1 MKRCLC
7 PRQLL
12 CRSRRTSCSLHRP
25 AFVFQN
31 RLRSPL
37 DGGPSS
43 RRQWSRP
50 FSASAASAAKH
61 SKLFESYV
69 TGVPPKCPVY
79 GIKQQKDP
87 NSWIPSLDKYLTPS
101 LREDETEDL
110 YARAHGL
117 ATILS
122 YARFY
127 GKLDLLSHLG
137 YGLNRWSDVHNLLNV
152 LLDAADGTRHPTRVS
167 LSSLDWGS
175 DAGFTLERLTRHA
188 PLLTNVKV
196 KKSPESNT
204 PTFRDL
210 TQRSFA
216 NDFSEL
222 LMSQVWQSL
231 GSIVLQAA
239 DRSPDE
245 LKLGMSF
252 VFRTLARLHHSGAIS
267 DNIYKCANPDP
278 NPATYRPPGMHLL
291 STHIMNVLS
300 ETAWGVHEAEVAAKA
315 AEMGVKSPYVPF
327 KMGIRD
333 LGPEIW
339 LELIL
344 WCCIEHGYVREG
356 LWLLEQMKAR
366 TDDLAWSFQSWEPL
380 LRDGGAAVV
389 ENTSIDTEQF
399 WRRPG
404 DDAPVQQ
411 QTEQKR
417 NTNFHGLAKRTI
429 STEVAASLRDC
440 FVNFVYRGLGYR
452 GLSPTEL
459 SEVISRVDALVEA
472 PESTKELQPTTK
484 EHNWLTARVLQ
495 SAGLD
500 INADPHSMGKFL
512 RSSPHVVGPWNDG
525 SLVVEG
531 EGDLEWLTPSQLYDE
546 TCAFRGLTEYVVRS
560 YAVQRQAGLAFSSF
574 GFLQE
579 AIDTSKSRHIQ
590 EFLKRLKQSD
600 PDDIPVADKR
610 TRELEHG
617 KPETSIPQVSNVT
630 YAQLVDLATITKAY
644 PFANWLLFSNDL
656 DGPPIRRSEYGNQ
669 TLAPSLLRYAGATGN
684 IGLQKQVVSSLSQP
698 YSLNTLRALVS
709 FRILTGDWDRV
720 TLMLEYIRNH
730 RLKSWGHGNIMLLAG
745 SILRME
751 RTLHKPS
758 NHATPDEKLQSL
770 HKAKSILTRI
780 LNGDFNDLS
789 QRTGN
794 KAQLRTLR
802 SIYRIFLSLPG
813 PLADIAAQSTFH
825 THQHQNP
832 RSRHSTPF
840 ISPIAFHYLL
850 SAVIDTQGS
859 AAAKS
864 LWDKWCLEPSQ
875 SPKHTRYHEG
885 GIWRLYETFERDHR
899 RGDPN
904 FNAPWRKQLNEKV
917 VSPNLNT
924 VRVIAQGAAKE
935 YAHFTQ
941 YLTSLEL
948 AAVDALAAGHSLPS
962 SGSALPDSPE
972 NQATKR
978 EIEKIME
985 WCVRQFQVLRLPEEE
1000 INREVF
1006 DHLKR
1011 MRTRERVR
1019 HREEVAEREREK
1031 ERIRGFVEAQRL
1043 MDER

>member
-1 MKRCLC
+1 M
-7 PRQLL
+7 
-12 CRSRRTSCSLHRP
+12 
-25 AFVFQN
+25 
-31 RLRSPL
+31 
-37 DGGPSS
+37 
-43 RRQWSRP
+43 
-50 FSASAASAAKH
+50 
-61 SKLFESYV
+61 

-79 GIKQQKDP
+79 GNEQQKNP

-101 LREDETEDL
+101 LREGETEDL
-110 YARAHGL
+110 YARAYGL

-127 GKLDLLSHLG
+127 GQLDLLGYLG
-137 YGLNRWSDVHNLLNV
+137 YGLNRWSDIHTLLNV
-152 LLDAADGTRHPTRVS
+152 LLDAADATRHPTRVS

-188 PLLTNVKV
+188 PSLKNVKI
-196 KKSPESNT
+196 KKSPDSSNV
-204 PTFRDL
+204 PKFRDL

-231 GSIVLQAA
+231 GSIILQAA

-267 DNIYKCANPDP
+267 DNIYKCATPDP
-278 NPATYRPPGMHLL
+278 NTATYRPPGMHFL
-291 STHIMNVLS
+291 STHIMSVLS
-300 ETAWGVHEAEVAAKA
+300 ETAWGAHEAEVAAKA
-315 AEMGVKSPYVPF
+315 AEMGVESPYVPF
-327 KMGIRD
+327 KMGVRE

-356 LWLLEQMKAR
+356 LWLLEQMKTR
-366 TDDLAWSFQSWEPL
+366 TDYLAWNFQSWESL
-380 LRDGGAAVV
+380 LRDQGTAVV
-389 ENTSIDTEQF
+389 ENTNIDTEQF

-404 DDAPVQQ
+404 NDASVQQ
-411 QTEQKR
+411 QTGQKR
-417 NTNFHGLAKRTI
+417 NTIFHGLAKRTI
-429 STEVAASLRDC
+429 STEVVASLRDC

-459 SEVISRVDALVEA
+459 SHVISRVNALIDT
-472 PESTKELQPTTK
+472 PESAKNKTELQPTTR

-500 INADPHSMGKFL
+500 INADPHSMGRFL
-512 RSSPHVVGPWNDG
+512 RGSPHVVGPWNNG
-525 SLVVEG
+525 PPLV
-531 EGDLEWLTPSQLYDE
+531 EGDLEWLTPSRLYDE
-546 TCAFRGLTEYVVRS
+546 TCAFQGLTEYVVRS
-560 YAVQRQAGLAFSSF
+560 YAVQRQAGLAFSTF

-590 EFLKRLKQSD
+590 EFLKRLQKSD
-600 PDDIPVADKR
+600 PNDIPVADKR
-610 TRELEHG
+610 DRDLGHG
-617 KPETSIPQVSNVT
+617 KPETSVPQVSNVT
-630 YAQLVDLATITKAY
+630 YAQLVDLATIAKAY

-684 IGLQKQVVSSLSQP
+684 IGLQKQVVSSLTQP

-720 TLMLEYIRNH
+720 ILMLEYIRNH

-751 RTLHKPS
+751 RALHKPS
-758 NHATPDEKLQSL
+758 NHATLEEKQHSL
-770 HKAKSILTRI
+770 TQAKTILTRI

-813 PLADIAAQSTFH
+813 PLADIATQSTFH
-825 THQHQNP
+825 SPNHHHP
-832 RSRHSTPF
+832 SYKSRHSIPF

-850 SAVIDTQGS
+850 SAVVDTQGS
-859 AAAKS
+859 AAGKS
-864 LWDKWCLEPSQ
+864 LWEKWCLEPSH

-885 GIWRLYETFERDHR
+885 GIWRLYEAAERDHR

-904 FNAPWRKQLNEKV
+904 FNASWRRQLNEKV

-924 VRVIAQGAAKE
+924 VRVIAQGAARE
-935 YAHFTQ
+935 YARFTQ
-941 YLTSLEL
+941 YLASLEL
-948 AAVDALAAGHSLPS
+948 AAVDALAAGRGLPS
-962 SGSALPDSPE
+962 EPSALPDSVE
-972 NQATKR
+972 NREKKR
-978 EIEKIME
+978 DIEKIME

-1043 MDER
+1043 MEVERGRAGVRQT